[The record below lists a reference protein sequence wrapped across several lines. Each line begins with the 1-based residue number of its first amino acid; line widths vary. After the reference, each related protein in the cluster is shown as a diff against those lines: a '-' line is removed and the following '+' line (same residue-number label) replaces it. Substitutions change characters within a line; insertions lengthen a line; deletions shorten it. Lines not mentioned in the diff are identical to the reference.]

1 MSSAPR
7 GVRQGTC
14 HASRKERHAQ
24 GLHRGDDVDRRLH
37 LGAHE
42 SGFDQLFQ
50 WYGSDDV
57 EMTTTHEDL
66 TFRLTPQSAEHVRA
80 MIDMTGALVVGR
92 HLFDIT
98 RGWDG
103 SHPIDLPVGS

>member
-1 MSSAPR
+1 
-7 GVRQGTC
+7 
-14 HASRKERHAQ
+14 
-24 GLHRGDDVDRRLH
+24 
-37 LGAHE
+37 
-42 SGFDQLFQ
+42 
-50 WYGSDDV
+50 
-57 EMTTTHEDL
+57 MTTTHEDL

-80 MIDMTGALVVGR
+80 MIDMTGVLVVGR